1 MLKKTATKKY
11 KITPLVWFVRDETS
25 VNFHVENND
34 YFGTIAAVLSLVKQK
49 IKKDSR
55 PDAAILE
62 KILKNLEKEL
72 MYLQKNYQINPK
84 SRDKKIIPKGKLISQ

>member
-1 MLKKTATKKY
+1 MLKKVSAKKY
-11 KITPLVWFVRDETS
+11 KITPLVWYVRDETS
-25 VNFHVENND
+25 AKFHVKNDD
-34 YFGTIAAVLSLVKQK
+34 YFGTIAAVLSLIKQK

-55 PDAAILE
+55 PETTTLK

-84 SRDKKIIPKGKLISQ
+84 SKERKRIPKGKLINQ

>member
-1 MLKKTATKKY
+1 MLNKPVIKKY
-11 KITPLVWFVRDETS
+11 KITPLVWCVRDEAS
-25 VNFHVENND
+25 VKFHVENDD
-34 YFGTIAAVLSLVKQK
+34 YFGTIAAVLSLVKQR

-55 PDAAILE
+55 PEAATLE

-84 SRDKKIIPKGKLISQ
+84 INDKKRIPKGKLTNQ

>member
-1 MLKKTATKKY
+1 MLKKATTKKY
-11 KITPLVWFVRDETS
+11 KITPLVWFVRDEAS
-25 VNFHVENND
+25 IKFHVENDD

-55 PDAAILE
+55 PDAATLE

-84 SRDKKIIPKGKLISQ
+84 SKDKNKRPKGKLISQ